1 MSTTILM
8 EFFLHLIL
16 CIKNFL
22 LVSDQQIYFLI
33 VFHLTLQTTKV
44 TMTSLSISAILIKS
58 SKTPYGISRL
68 LLLYLIQVSKTM
80 LLHLQ
85 LISTQNQMLLQNPFT
100 MLSISHQLRQNC
112 LQLDMELIKQ
122 SKLLMHHISQL
133 LLMLSIQ

>member
-22 LVSDQQIYFLI
+22 LVSNQQIYFLI

-58 SKTPYGISRL
+58 SKTPYEISRP

-100 MLSISHQLRQNC
+100 MLLISHQLWQNC